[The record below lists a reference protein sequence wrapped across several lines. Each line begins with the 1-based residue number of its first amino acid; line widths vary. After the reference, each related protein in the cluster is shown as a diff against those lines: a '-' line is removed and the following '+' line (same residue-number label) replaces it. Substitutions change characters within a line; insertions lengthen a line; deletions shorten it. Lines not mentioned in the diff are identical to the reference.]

1 VILDVG
7 DIVNGLPE
15 AIVGTAGSEGGVV
28 ALHCRNQVRQTL
40 PDSVREPMPI
50 GEITFSISSSDNPWL
65 PEIDHILLSED
76 TEITSV
82 NGRLG
87 PIEPLVPVA
96 MSARIGG
103 ITDVE
108 HSYDPVNDVRQMELR
123 GLEGGPLLIGHMRH
137 ADGDLT
143 NSTRQSATVSNR
155 PSTFNLT
162 QTSEAMAYSASDP
175 IGTITY
181 GGESAEQRNAIRL
194 KGLPASFSLVLGD
207 TVGYVANQPMESI
220 EIQMTNATTPLTM
233 DGDHF
238 RFWVNEDIGEASLS
252 VAISE
257 VTSIQRLS
265 PLEPGSTGPEGNSR
279 VEMTRAQSAPF
290 NIMLED
296 ETQYTDRFKG
306 MNGRIAINP
315 LPADITVA
323 YPSAVDS
330 TGLELPTFD
339 EGDGVEAL
347 SFFLGDLVDFGSV
360 VNDLIY
366 GMTVDLGG
374 VATDES
380 NMSLGLDL
388 VTGEAFNLTAD
399 VRKGSNLNTEPSW
412 AHGLSAEFN
421 EATAVTFNYSRMPT
435 FTLSGR
441 AVVDEI
447 LADYK
452 VTALEAPAFIEALEN
467 ANVSYAELAANILE
481 DGVVLDSE
489 LVGINTSAW
498 AEQGITSELR
508 RSWHLKSWMPSL
520 PSGRIFIEYDFR
532 MVNEI
537 PVYEVDI
544 AMDGWQPIREQFSL
558 IINGL
563 EGRDSQLIID
573 GLDTTQPHNVIANA
587 VFSTQDNLTVP
598 RVSIDMTY
606 DLGTRLDSAHAVFID
621 RRALTRVEAL
631 IIGVPQSTDFSATIG
646 DIFLINVTVP
656 PQFQTAG
663 GYSAD
668 SLMIQQMRFIDD
680 QWWPA
685 TAFMRNLPG
694 EMRLAAQPEKEFD
707 IRSDIAFQG
716 MMTLDYRSNT
726 ENMDLY
732 LEASGR
738 AVDTKGDVLML
749 AEGLPK
755 TFVMEATDD
764 WGMSIKSDGEGV
776 ERVYI
781 KQTNVPSAPGVTLER
796 VEVIG
801 ENLQSA
807 TIHVYTGPMQYPI
820 IVLDDITNGRIIAS
834 AEVSVEPGYYVPLVD
849 DWKFEGRGVL
859 LDTQFTGVI
868 PTASSIGVNGMV
880 TDLSLIGTLSGGA
893 VETRHV
899 LLVEP
904 VTSMIASGLAMIF

>member
-1 VILDVG
+1 
-7 DIVNGLPE
+7 
-15 AIVGTAGSEGGVV
+15 
-28 ALHCRNQVRQTL
+28 
-40 PDSVREPMPI
+40 
-50 GEITFSISSSDNPWL
+50 
-65 PEIDHILLSED
+65 
-76 TEITSV
+76 
-82 NGRLG
+82 
-87 PIEPLVPVA
+87 
-96 MSARIGG
+96 
-103 ITDVE
+103 
-108 HSYDPVNDVRQMELR
+108 
-123 GLEGGPLLIGHMRH
+123 
-137 ADGDLT
+137 
-143 NSTRQSATVSNR
+143 
-155 PSTFNLT
+155 
-162 QTSEAMAYSASDP
+162 
-175 IGTITY
+175 
-181 GGESAEQRNAIRL
+181 
-194 KGLPASFSLVLGD
+194 
-207 TVGYVANQPMESI
+207 
-220 EIQMTNATTPLTM
+220 
-233 DGDHF
+233 
-238 RFWVNEDIGEASLS
+238 
-252 VAISE
+252 
-257 VTSIQRLS
+257 
-265 PLEPGSTGPEGNSR
+265 
-279 VEMTRAQSAPF
+279 
-290 NIMLED
+290 
-296 ETQYTDRFKG
+296 
-306 MNGRIAINP
+306 
-315 LPADITVA
+315 
-323 YPSAVDS
+323 
-330 TGLELPTFD
+330 
-339 EGDGVEAL
+339 
-347 SFFLGDLVDFGSV
+347 
-360 VNDLIY
+360 
-366 GMTVDLGG
+366 
-374 VATDES
+374 
-380 NMSLGLDL
+380 
-388 VTGEAFNLTAD
+388 
-399 VRKGSNLNTEPSW
+399 
-412 AHGLSAEFN
+412 
-421 EATAVTFNYSRMPT
+421 
-435 FTLSGR
+435 
-441 AVVDEI
+441 
-447 LADYK
+447 
-452 VTALEAPAFIEALEN
+452 
-467 ANVSYAELAANILE
+467 
-481 DGVVLDSE
+481 
-489 LVGINTSAW
+489 
-498 AEQGITSELR
+498 
-508 RSWHLKSWMPSL
+508 
-520 PSGRIFIEYDFR
+520 
-532 MVNEI
+532 
-537 PVYEVDI
+537 
-544 AMDGWQPIREQFSL
+544 
-558 IINGL
+558 
-563 EGRDSQLIID
+563 LIID

-796 VEVIG
+796 VEVVG